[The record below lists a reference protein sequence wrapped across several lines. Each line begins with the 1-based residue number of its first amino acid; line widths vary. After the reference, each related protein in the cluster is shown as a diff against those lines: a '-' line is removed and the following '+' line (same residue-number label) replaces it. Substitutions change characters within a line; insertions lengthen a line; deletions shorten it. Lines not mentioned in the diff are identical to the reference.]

1 MRHRGFSLLEFLFAA
16 LVVAIALTAGIP
28 SLKWLIQDAQRTADI
43 NALVTAIQLARSESA
58 KRSLPVVVCKTADR
72 RICGDSSV
80 GYEQGWMV
88 FIDEDGDN
96 PPEID
101 AGEQLLFAYQ
111 PRIVGTIRSNRSR
124 YTFRPYFSRST
135 NGTIT
140 FCDRR
145 GAGAARAVIVSY
157 TGRPRVSDEGPGG
170 RGLLCAG

>member
-1 MRHRGFSLLEFLFAA
+1 MGQRGFSLLEFLCMT
-16 LVVAIALTAGIP
+16 LVVAVTLAAALPG
-28 SLKWLIQDAQRTADI
+28 LNWLVQDARRTADI

-80 GYEQGWMV
+80 HYDQGWMV
-88 FIDEDGDN
+88 FVDEDGDD

-101 AGEQLLFAYQ
+101 AGEQLLFAYE
-111 PRIVGTIRSNRSR
+111 PVITGTIRSNRSR
-124 YTFRPYFSRST
+124 YVFRPYFRRST

-157 TGRPRVSDEGPGG
+157 TGRPRVSDLGPGG
-170 RGLLCAG
+170 RQLICAG